1 MYAAEMAKR
10 EQVRKAHRVHAARK
24 QRERRR
30 TVLILLVTLISIF
43 IIGVGFGTMLAK
55 AQEPEKSTSEKYY
68 RSICVEKGDT
78 LWDIASEYM
87 DSVYYASHAEY
98 MKEIRE
104 INHISP
110 NGQIISGQTLIIPY
124 YAEDTE

>member
-10 EQVRKAHRVHAARK
+10 EQVRKAHRIHAARK

-30 TVLILLVTLISIF
+30 TALILLVTLISIF

-68 RSICVEKGDT
+68 RSICVEK
-78 LWDIASEYM
+78 E
-87 DSVYYASHAEY
+87 
-98 MKEIRE
+98 
-104 INHISP
+104 
-110 NGQIISGQTLIIPY
+110 IPY
-124 YAEDTE
+124 GILPLNIWTLCIMHLMQSI